1 MVITRGQM
9 DSKRNFYEV
18 DYDPSEQSE
27 QKPKKKQNVSERSSH
42 MEEQVQPIT
51 DEDELDYILN
61 MMNELFGDN
70 DEFDDGLFAQL
81 DNYKWD
87 PVKGVLIQYKQENK
101 TFEYFQPFVWC
112 IKRLSNTV
120 MPFIVQQ

>member
-1 MVITRGQM
+1 MVTTRGQM

-51 DEDELDYILN
+51 DEDELDYIV
-61 MMNELFGDN
+61 ELITDI
-70 DEFDDGLFAQL
+70 DESLGSKVDSDRKNA
-81 DNYKWD
+81 
-87 PVKGVLIQYKQENK
+87 VKIKDCHLIIKKHQERN
-101 TFEYFQPFVWC
+101 
-112 IKRLSNTV
+112 NNG
-120 MPFIVQQ
+120 